1 MNAKYSEHSFL
12 WAYYYNGVEEWWM
25 AYLWD
30 RIVFYIR
37 WPEYAWQVGDNFQE
51 AYAWQESYVYQ
62 GVED

>member
-1 MNAKYSEHSFL
+1 
-12 WAYYYNGVEEWWM
+12 M

-62 GVED
+62 GVEDTNVLYLWDRGVVDDSS